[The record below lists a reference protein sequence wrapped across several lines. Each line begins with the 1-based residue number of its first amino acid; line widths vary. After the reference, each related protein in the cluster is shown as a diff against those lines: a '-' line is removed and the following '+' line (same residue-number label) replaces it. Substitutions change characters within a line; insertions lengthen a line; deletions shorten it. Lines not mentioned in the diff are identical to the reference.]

1 MKKGTDVTAPRT
13 QPTGFSMD
21 FGKGPFRKGG
31 MGGGI
36 AAGTA
41 QRSAAPLL
49 PSAPREAT
57 P

>member
-31 MGGGI
+31 GI